1 MTAQGGGTGLTV
13 RTTGADE
20 TRAVGEALGRL
31 LEAGDVVLIQGELG
45 AGKTT
50 FIQGL
55 ARGTGSDELVQSPSF
70 ILVNEYRGRVKLYH
84 ADLYRLTHP
93 EEALALDLAG
103 STVDGVL
110 AVEWPERGDGALPS
124 EHLLVRIAVTGP
136 EERELRF
143 EPHGAR
149 PTTVVGALAHA
160 LTRAAG
166 EREQPGED
174 GG

>member
-1 MTAQGGGTGLTV
+1 MRAQGGEAGLTV
-13 RTTGADE
+13 RTGGADE

-31 LEAGDVVLIQGELG
+31 LVAGDVVLVQGELG

-55 ARGTGSDELVQSPSF
+55 ARGTGSDELAHSPSF

-93 EEALALDLAG
+93 EEALALDLLG

-110 AVEWPERGDGALPS
+110 AVEWPERGNGALPP
-124 EHLLVRIAVTGP
+124 EHVLVRIAVAGP
-136 EERELRF
+136 EERELHI
-143 EPHGAR
+143 EPHGPR
-149 PTTVVGALAHA
+149 PAEVVRALARVLA
-160 LTRAAG
+160 RTVG
-166 EREQPGED
+166 GREGQGD

>member
-1 MTAQGGGTGLTV
+1 MRAQSGDAGLTV
-13 RTTGADE
+13 RTSGADH

-31 LEAGDVVLIQGELG
+31 LVAGDVVLIQGELG

-55 ARGTGSDELVQSPSF
+55 ARGAGSDELVQSPSF

-93 EEALALDLAG
+93 DEALALDLSG

-110 AVEWPERGDGALPS
+110 AVEWPERGNGALPP

-136 EERELRF
+136 EGRELHF
-143 EPHGAR
+143 EPHGPR
-149 PTTVVGALAHA
+149 PAEIVRALAQTLAH
-160 LTRAAG
+160 TAG
-166 EREQPGED
+166 EGENQGH
-174 GG
+174 GGD